1 MLSPTTPA
9 ATAYRRVLNLI
20 GWSLVA
26 FLGIFFIFAV
36 LDQYILAEILTGTLG
51 TALYGVLSSAC
62 YMAPFFSAGVLF
74 FILNHETPTQPILFD
89 LRLPAV
95 TPLLIFGGLAVIT
108 AAAYL
113 NSWFCALIGYEIP
126 SELLPYQ
133 DYDDP
138 SVVIMFMTT
147 VIAPAFAE
155 EFLFRGVV
163 YGNLRP
169 FGRTQAILI
178 SATLFSLMHQNIGQT
193 FYTFVGGMVMAVMYE
208 VTGSIWCGVLFHLF
222 NNEISLIFDVL
233 YYGRFGESGAP
244 WLVLWDIVIMVI
256 GLVSILLLF
265 FYYRNKRNENRTSG
279 DPSIFGAQDDPNV
292 ALYDASVDRNTLLHG
307 LKAPGLI
314 VFTALSVSSVISTCM
329 IILFM
334 DLEAI
339 L

>member
-26 FLGIFFIFAV
+26 FLGIFFIFTV
-36 LDQYILAEILTGTLG
+36 LDQYVFAYLLTGTVG

-62 YMAPFFSAGVLF
+62 YMAPFFTAGILF
-74 FILNHETPTQPILFD
+74 YILNRESPTQPIRFD

-95 TPLLIFGGLAVIT
+95 TPLLILGGLAVIT

-133 DYDDP
+133 DYDNS

-178 SATLFSLMHQNIGQT
+178 SATLFSLMHQNIGQI

-208 VTGSIWCGVLFHLF
+208 VTGNIWCGVLFHLF
-222 NNEISLIFDVL
+222 NNEISLIFEVL

-265 FYYRNKRNENRTSG
+265 FYYRNKRNENRTRG
-279 DPSIFGAQDDPNV
+279 DSSIFGAQDDPNV

-314 VFTALSVSSVISTCM
+314 VFTALSVSSVISTCL